1 MKLKNKF
8 AALLVASGSLVA
20 ASSAQ
25 AASYAAGD
33 LMLYFFQEGGT
44 QTVYVN
50 LGQAYTYRG
59 ATAGPQEAINNPNL
73 QLAAKGE
80 LSALNLGTTLNTAFN
95 TADWTSL
102 TNLYAGLAGAFST
115 STATTSTAIQNG
127 DPHRTIY
134 FSVPNNLSDVAS
146 GRTFAAAGTLTTI
159 AQRIQGMSVGFS
171 GNDSVKTVATSA
183 TTIDEQNPVSGGLL
197 AMSLG
202 GFSGGNA
209 QVGTSGT
216 LGSLGSVNNVE
227 FALDLHRIL
236 ATTNPT
242 GTINGVDE
250 NGSAIPALKSMYEGT
265 VTISS
270 DGTVGFSAVPEPSS
284 VMLLGLGAGA
294 LAFRRRR
301 NA

>member
-33 LMLYFFQEGGT
+33 LMLYFFSPSNSKA
-44 QTVYVN
+44 VYVN

-59 ATAGPQEAINNPNL
+59 ATAGPQEAIDSPNYAL
-73 QLAAKGE
+73 KAKGE
-80 LSALNLGTTLNTAFN
+80 SGALNLESTLSGVYGSE
-95 TADWTSL
+95 WKIMTS
-102 TNLYAGLAGAFST
+102 LYAGLVANFSS
-115 STATTSTAIQNG
+115 STATTNSAIQNG
-127 DPHRTIY
+127 DPHRTVY
-134 FSVPNNLSDVAS
+134 FSVPNNLVDEAVGREGLAAS
-146 GRTFAAAGTLTTI
+146 LTTI
-159 AQRIQGMSVGFS
+159 AQRIQGMGTGFT
-171 GNDSVKTVATSA
+171 GTDSIKTVDYSA
-183 TTIDEQNPVSGGLL
+183 TNIDEQNPFLSGSTLGL
-197 AMSLG
+197 AYG
-202 GFSGGNA
+202 GFAGGIA

-216 LGSLGSVNNVE
+216 LGSFGDINNVE

-236 ATTNPT
+236 AITNPT
-242 GTINGVDE
+242 GTINGLDADG
-250 NGSAIPALKSMYEGT
+250 NSIPSGTSMYEGT
-265 VTISS
+265 ITIANNGS
-270 DGTVGFSAVPEPSS
+270 VAFSAVPEPSS